1 MRSAIGWLVV
11 LSDLTLKGVIYECL
25 SQVRGESSFKQ
36 SVGTQT
42 SRSSTLE
49 YHESPVD
56 PFHICIVTEMFKPA
70 SKSLQGSIEV
80 ALVARVEQQVHRPG
94 IDQLIP
100 PKCILC
106 TSKTSPNCLF
116 SFMSRILAREIGGK
130 RGQPGNGWT
139 YMYMYIIYIYIT
151 MYIII

>member
-80 ALVARVEQQVHRPG
+80 ALVARVEQKVHRPG

-130 RGQPGNGWT
+130 RENRVKFFRRDFGVPF
-139 YMYMYIIYIYIT
+139 YF
-151 MYIII
+151 